1 MCLTVSRQPSL
12 SYTDADARGAWRSED
27 VAADRYAFKSELLQP
42 VCTQEDVKN
51 IKVNTSDA
59 LMSLD
64 VPYLSISLNLEL
76 I

>member
-12 SYTDADARGAWRSED
+12 SYTDADAREAWGSED
-27 VAADRYAFKSELLQP
+27 AAADRSAFKSELLQP
-42 VCTQEDVKN
+42 VCTQDVKN